1 MHKVPGKSEMV
12 TSGTYEKIVKLAQN
26 DPKLSI
32 KTMVLT
38 FFEILELFSKYY
50 VYAHYPLNEIVETE
64 KFILHTIA
72 HLTLYLPMHF
82 VTCALKIPSEF
93 IDY

>member
-38 FFEILELFSKYY
+38 FFEILRTFFK
-50 VYAHYPLNEIVETE
+50 
-64 KFILHTIA
+64 ILCI
-72 HLTLYLPMHF
+72 
-82 VTCALKIPSEF
+82 CALSP
-93 IDY
+93 